1 MRSFEISWI
10 SSKQRKQFFNFAI
23 LILLLFLVPCLV
35 HIILYLSVFYS
46 IAKKITIFNQ
56 RTSFFAK
63 NKDSTTKTHKII
75 HNDRRIIFEKD
86 KNSNAEVIYPLFMKQ
101 ASLNK
106 RRIYYLSIN
115 LRKCTE
121 FFKGCELISIFHL
134 DLFNY

>member
-106 RRIYYLSIN
+106 RRIDYLSTRMC
-115 LRKCTE
+115 LVACKLALT
-121 FFKGCELISIFHL
+121 
-134 DLFNY
+134 